1 VVSSPGIFY
10 NMKVAV
16 ITGGSSGIGKEICS
30 LFSSKRDVVVCLD
43 FNENPDVNLSLMIDV
58 GNQKSVYEAVDK
70 IIREYGRIDIWIN
83 NAGISHI
90 GNVEHT
96 SIEDIDRIYHT
107 NIKGVYNGC
116 LAAIGVMKLQYAGVI
131 LNMGSVAAE
140 VGLSDRFAYSM
151 SKGAVHAMTFSIAKD
166 YLKYNIR
173 CNAIAP
179 ARVHTA
185 FVDDYLKKNYPGTEK
200 EMFDVLSATQPIGRM
215 GTPKEVADLSY
226 FLCSDAASFIT
237 GSIFPIDGG
246 FLKLNT

>member
-1 VVSSPGIFY
+1 
-10 NMKVAV
+10 MKVAV

-30 LFSSKRDVVVCLD
+30 LFFSKGDVVVCLD
-43 FNENPDVNLSLMIDV
+43 FNENPDVNLSLIIDV
-58 GNQKSVYEAVDK
+58 GNQQAVREAVDK
-70 IIREYGRIDIWIN
+70 IIREYARIDIWIN

-107 NIKGVYNGC
+107 NVKGVYNGC
-116 LAAIGVMKLQYAGVI
+116 LVAVGVMKRQNAGVI

-226 FLCSDAASFIT
+226 FLCSDATSFIT

>member
-1 VVSSPGIFY
+1 
-10 NMKVAV
+10 MKVAV

-30 LFSSKRDVVVCLD
+30 LFFSKGDVVVCLD
-43 FNENPDVNLSLMIDV
+43 FNENPDVNLSLIIDV
-58 GNQKSVYEAVDK
+58 GNQQAVREAVDK
-70 IIREYGRIDIWIN
+70 IIREYARIDIWIN

-107 NIKGVYNGC
+107 NVKGVYNGC
-116 LAAIGVMKLQYAGVI
+116 LVAVGVMKRQNAGVI